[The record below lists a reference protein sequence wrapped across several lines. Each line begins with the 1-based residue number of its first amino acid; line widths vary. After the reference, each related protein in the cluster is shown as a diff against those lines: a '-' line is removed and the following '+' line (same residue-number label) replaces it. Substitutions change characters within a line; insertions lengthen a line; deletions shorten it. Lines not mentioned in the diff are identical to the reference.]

1 MTAPPRRSNAE
12 HAYVVAY
19 DITDPK
25 RWRRVFKTM
34 KGYGVWLQLSVFH
47 CRLDGGRRSDM
58 AMTLDS
64 LINAETDH
72 VVILDLGPAEDVQ
85 LAVESLG
92 KRFDPIERRAV
103 VI

>member
-1 MTAPPRRSNAE
+1 MSRRRTNAE

-19 DITDPK
+19 DITNPK

-34 KGYGVWLQLSVFH
+34 KGYGAWLQLSVFH
-47 CRLDGGRRSDM
+47 CRLDGGRRSEM
-58 AMTLDS
+58 AMALETLIDPT
-64 LINAETDH
+64 TDH

-92 KRFDPIERRAV
+92 KVFAPIERRAV

>member
-1 MTAPPRRSNAE
+1 MPPRRSNAE

-19 DITDPK
+19 DISDPK

-34 KGYGVWLQLSVFH
+34 KGYGRWLQLSVFH
-47 CRLDGGRRSDM
+47 CRLDGGRRAEM
-58 AMTLDS
+58 ASALED
-64 LINAETDH
+64 LIDRDTDH
-72 VVILDLGPAEDVQ
+72 VIILDLGPAEDVE

-92 KRFDPIERRAV
+92 KSFQPIERRAV